1 MINLNDY
8 IYDIEAEQYSFL
20 RVPKILI
27 QHEAYR
33 GLSADA
39 KMLYSLLLDRAGIS
53 IQNGWKDEY
62 NRVYIIFSIEEIKR
76 SLNCGKNKAIQLL
89 QELEEK
95 ADLIERKKQGLCKP
109 NLIYVKS
116 FIRTVDESGAPNFLK
131 FDNKT
136 SGSLV
141 FKLPE
146 VSKSNPNNT
155 NNNKTYSIK
164 TTEGSEAKRI
174 IGIGDYYSFFK
185 ERLEYS
191 SLLEEYPL
199 ERERLEGIFE
209 LLVETCTSKKETI
222 RIAGDEKPAADV
234 KRRLMQLEACH
245 IEYVLDCLN
254 ENTTD
259 IKDIK
264 QYLLTTLYNAVITK
278 GPYYHAKVNHDLYRH
293 QKWGGDGIS

>member
-20 RVPKILI
+20 RVPKILL
-27 QHEAYR
+27 QNDAYR

-39 KMLYSLLLDRAGIS
+39 KMLYSLLLDRVGMS

-62 NRVYIIFSIEEIKR
+62 DRVYIIFSIDEIKR

-95 ADLIERKKQGLCKP
+95 VDLIERKKQGLGRP

-116 FIRTVDESGAPNFLK
+116 FIRTVDESGITNFLK
-131 FDNKT
+131 CENQT
-136 SGSLV
+136 SRSL
-141 FKLPE
+141 FSKPLE

-155 NNNKTYSIK
+155 NNNKTYNIK

-174 IGIGDYYSFFK
+174 NRIGEYDSFFK

-199 ERERLEGIFE
+199 DRERLDGILE
-209 LLVETCTSKKETI
+209 LLVETCASRKDTI

-234 KRRLMQLEACH
+234 KRRLIQLEACH

-254 ENTTD
+254 DNTTD
-259 IKDIK
+259 IRDIK

-293 QKWGGDGIS
+293 QK

>member
-20 RVPKILI
+20 RVPKILL
-27 QHEAYR
+27 QNDAYR

-39 KMLYSLLLDRAGIS
+39 KMLYSLLLDRVGMS

-62 NRVYIIFSIEEIKR
+62 DRVYIIYSIDEIKR

-95 ADLIERKKQGLCKP
+95 VDLVERKKQGLGRP

-116 FIRTVDESGAPNFLK
+116 FIRTVDESGITNFLK
-131 FDNKT
+131 CENQT
-136 SGSLV
+136 SRSL
-141 FKLPE
+141 FSKPLE

-155 NNNKTYSIK
+155 NNNKTYNIK

-174 IGIGDYYSFFK
+174 NRIGEYDSFFK

-199 ERERLEGIFE
+199 DRERLDGILE
-209 LLVETCTSKKETI
+209 LLVETCASKKDTI

-254 ENTTD
+254 DNTTD
-259 IKDIK
+259 IRDIK

-293 QKWGGDGIS
+293 QK

>member
-20 RVPKILI
+20 RVPKILL
-27 QHEAYR
+27 QNDAYR

-39 KMLYSLLLDRAGIS
+39 KMLYSLLLDRVGMS
-53 IQNGWKDEY
+53 IQNGWKDEF
-62 NRVYIIFSIEEIKR
+62 NRVFIIFSIDEIKR

-95 ADLIERKKQGLCKP
+95 VDLIERKKQGLGKP

-116 FIRTVDESGAPNFLK
+116 FIRTVDESGITNFLK
-131 FDNKT
+131 CENQT
-136 SGSLV
+136 SRSL
-141 FKLPE
+141 FSKPLE

-155 NNNKTYSIK
+155 NNNKTYNIK

-174 IGIGDYYSFFK
+174 NRIGEYDSFFK

-199 ERERLEGIFE
+199 DRERLDGILE
-209 LLVETCTSKKETI
+209 LLVETCASRKDTI
-222 RIAGDEKPAADV
+222 RIAGDDKPAADV

-254 ENTTD
+254 DNTTD
-259 IKDIK
+259 IRDIK

-293 QKWGGDGIS
+293 QK

>member
-20 RVPKILI
+20 RVPKILL
-27 QHEAYR
+27 QNDAYR

-39 KMLYSLLLDRAGIS
+39 KMLYSLLLDRVGMS
-53 IQNGWKDEY
+53 IQNGWKDEF
-62 NRVYIIFSIEEIKR
+62 NRVFIIFSIDEIKR

-95 ADLIERKKQGLCKP
+95 VDLIERKKQGLGKP

-116 FIRTVDESGAPNFLK
+116 FIRTVDESGITNFLK
-131 FDNKT
+131 CENQT
-136 SGSLV
+136 SRSL
-141 FKLPE
+141 FSKPLE

-155 NNNKTYSIK
+155 NNNKTYNIK

-174 IGIGDYYSFFK
+174 NRIGEYDSFFK

-199 ERERLEGIFE
+199 DRERLDGILE
-209 LLVETCTSKKETI
+209 LLVETCASRKDTI

-254 ENTTD
+254 DNTTD
-259 IKDIK
+259 IRDIK

-293 QKWGGDGIS
+293 QK

>member
-20 RVPKILI
+20 RVPKILL
-27 QHEAYR
+27 QNDAYR

-39 KMLYSLLLDRAGIS
+39 KMLYSLLLDRVGMS

-62 NRVYIIFSIEEIKR
+62 NRVFIIFSIDEIKR

-95 ADLIERKKQGLCKP
+95 VDLIERKKQGLGKP

-116 FIRTVDESGAPNFLK
+116 FIRTVDESGITNFLK
-131 FDNKT
+131 CENQT
-136 SGSLV
+136 SRSL
-141 FKLPE
+141 FSKPLE

-155 NNNKTYSIK
+155 NNNKTYNIK

-174 IGIGDYYSFFK
+174 NRIGEYDSFFK

-199 ERERLEGIFE
+199 DRERLDGILE
-209 LLVETCTSKKETI
+209 LLVETCASRKDTI

-254 ENTTD
+254 DNTTD
-259 IKDIK
+259 IRDIK

-293 QKWGGDGIS
+293 QK

>member
-20 RVPKILI
+20 RVPKILL
-27 QHEAYR
+27 QNDAYR

-39 KMLYSLLLDRAGIS
+39 KMLYSLLLDRVGMS
-53 IQNGWKDEY
+53 IQNGWKDEF
-62 NRVYIIFSIEEIKR
+62 NRVFIIFSIDEIKR
-76 SLNCGKNKAIQLL
+76 SLNCGKNKAIHLL

-95 ADLIERKKQGLCKP
+95 VDLIERKKQGLGKP

-116 FIRTVDESGAPNFLK
+116 FIRTVDESGITNFLK
-131 FDNKT
+131 CEKQT
-136 SGSLV
+136 SRSL
-141 FKLPE
+141 FSKPLE

-155 NNNKTYSIK
+155 NNNKTYNIK

-174 IGIGDYYSFFK
+174 NRIGEYDSFFK

-199 ERERLEGIFE
+199 DRERLDGILE
-209 LLVETCTSKKETI
+209 LLVETCASRKDTI

-254 ENTTD
+254 DNTTD
-259 IKDIK
+259 IRDIK

-293 QKWGGDGIS
+293 QK

>member
-20 RVPKILI
+20 RVPKILL
-27 QHEAYR
+27 QNDAYR

-39 KMLYSLLLDRAGIS
+39 KILYSLLLDRVGMS
-53 IQNGWKDEY
+53 IQNGWKDEF
-62 NRVYIIFSIEEIKR
+62 NRVFIIFSIDEIKR

-95 ADLIERKKQGLCKP
+95 VDLIERKKQGLGKP

-116 FIRTVDESGAPNFLK
+116 FIRTVDESGITNFLK
-131 FDNKT
+131 CENQT
-136 SGSLV
+136 SRSL
-141 FKLPE
+141 FSKPLE

-155 NNNKTYSIK
+155 NNNKTYNIK

-174 IGIGDYYSFFK
+174 NRIGEYDSFFK

-199 ERERLEGIFE
+199 DRERLDGILE
-209 LLVETCTSKKETI
+209 LLVETCASRKDTI

-254 ENTTD
+254 DNTTD
-259 IKDIK
+259 IRDIK

-293 QKWGGDGIS
+293 QK

>member
-20 RVPKILI
+20 RVPKILL
-27 QHEAYR
+27 QNDAYR

-39 KMLYSLLLDRAGIS
+39 KMLYSLLLDRVGMS
-53 IQNGWKDEY
+53 IQNGWKDEF
-62 NRVYIIFSIEEIKR
+62 NRVFIIFSIDEIKR

-95 ADLIERKKQGLCKP
+95 VDLIERKKQGLGKP

-116 FIRTVDESGAPNFLK
+116 FIRTVDESGITNFLK
-131 FDNKT
+131 CENQT
-136 SGSLV
+136 SRSL
-141 FKLPE
+141 FSKPLE

-155 NNNKTYSIK
+155 NNNKTYNIK

-174 IGIGDYYSFFK
+174 NRIGEYDSFFK

-199 ERERLEGIFE
+199 DRERLDGILE
-209 LLVETCTSKKETI
+209 LLVETCASRKDTI

-234 KRRLMQLEACH
+234 KRRLLQLKACH
-245 IEYVLDCLN
+245 IEFVLDCLN
-254 ENTTD
+254 DNTTD
-259 IKDIK
+259 IRDIK

-293 QKWGGDGIS
+293 QK

>member
-20 RVPKILI
+20 RVPKILL
-27 QHEAYR
+27 QNDAYR

-39 KMLYSLLLDRAGIS
+39 KMLYSLLLDRVGMS
-53 IQNGWKDEY
+53 IQNGWKDEF
-62 NRVYIIFSIEEIKR
+62 NRVFIIFSIDEIKR

-95 ADLIERKKQGLCKP
+95 VDLIERKKQGLGKP

-116 FIRTVDESGAPNFLK
+116 FIRTVDESGTTNFLK
-131 FDNKT
+131 CENQT
-136 SGSLV
+136 SRSL
-141 FKLPE
+141 FSKPLE

-155 NNNKTYSIK
+155 NNNKTYNIK

-174 IGIGDYYSFFK
+174 NRIGEYDSFFK

-199 ERERLEGIFE
+199 DRERLDGILE
-209 LLVETCTSKKETI
+209 LLVETCASRKDTI

-254 ENTTD
+254 DNTTD
-259 IKDIK
+259 IRDIK

-293 QKWGGDGIS
+293 QK

>member
-20 RVPKILI
+20 RVPKILL
-27 QHEAYR
+27 QNDAYR

-39 KMLYSLLLDRAGIS
+39 KILYSLLLDRVGMS
-53 IQNGWKDEY
+53 IQNGWKDEL
-62 NRVYIIFSIEEIKR
+62 NRVFIIFSIDEIKL

-95 ADLIERKKQGLCKP
+95 VDLIERKKQGLGKP

-116 FIRTVDESGAPNFLK
+116 FIRTVDESGITNFLK
-131 FDNKT
+131 CENQT
-136 SGSLV
+136 SRSL
-141 FKLPE
+141 FSKPLE

-155 NNNKTYSIK
+155 NNNKTYNIK

-174 IGIGDYYSFFK
+174 NRIGEYDSFFK

-199 ERERLEGIFE
+199 DRERLDGILE
-209 LLVETCTSKKETI
+209 LLVETCASRKDTI

-254 ENTTD
+254 DNTTD
-259 IKDIK
+259 IRDIK

-293 QKWGGDGIS
+293 QK